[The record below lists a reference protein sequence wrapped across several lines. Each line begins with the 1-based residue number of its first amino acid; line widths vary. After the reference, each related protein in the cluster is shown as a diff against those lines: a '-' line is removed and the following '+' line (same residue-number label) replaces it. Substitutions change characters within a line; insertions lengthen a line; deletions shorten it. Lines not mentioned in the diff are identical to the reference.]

1 MNIQKNVWNMQ
12 TFQFLLITYWLDSPD
27 FLKEVARDDVKTVSL
42 CGNLQNIFLTH
53 SPTSHLRH
61 FTNTFCVTPV
71 ALHTRHLSC
80 VSDGTG
86 ECLLPQTSSLATRDS
101 MLGGLPNGLGTLRS
115 GPACANIFLT
125 RVYRK
130 SLCDIFLSPH
140 EE

>member
-1 MNIQKNVWNMQ
+1 MYGICKNFCFFYLHIDLIPQ
-12 TFQFLLITYWLDSPD
+12 GFLRRSHVMLLELCLCVVI
-27 FLKEVARDDVKTVSL
+27 FKTWF
-42 CGNLQNIFLTH
+42 FLTH

-86 ECLLPQTSSLATRDS
+86 ECLLPQISSLATCDS
-101 MLGGLPNGLGTLRS
+101 MLGGLPNGLGTPRS